1 MRSFVFAFL
10 SGILFGAGLV
20 VSGMTDTS
28 KVLAF
33 LDVKGDFNPALALVM
48 VGAIGV
54 FLPGYFLSR
63 RLKKPL
69 LTQEFSH
76 PEKTSVDA
84 PLLLGSSLF
93 GIGWGLSG
101 VCPGP
106 AVVNVASLNS
116 GFLGFFVAMLAGMA
130 LVALAR
136 RISAGEGLPT
146 GQSTRNQYGPVL
158 PES

>member
-20 VSGMTDTS
+20 ISGMTDTS

-33 LDVKGDFNPALALVM
+33 LDVTGDFNPALALVM

-63 RLKKPL
+63 RLKRPL

-76 PEKTSVDA
+76 PEKTSVDTS
-84 PLLLGSSLF
+84 LILGSSLF

-136 RISAGEGLPT
+136 AISARGGLPT
-146 GQSTRNQYGPVL
+146 GPSTRNPHEPVL

>member
-33 LDVKGDFNPALALVM
+33 LDVTGDFNPALALVM

-54 FLPGYFLSR
+54 FLPGYFLSP
-63 RLKKPL
+63 RLKRPL

-76 PEKTSVDA
+76 PEKTSVDTS
-84 PLLLGSSLF
+84 LILGSSLF

-136 RISAGEGLPT
+136 AISARGGLPT
-146 GQSTRNQYGPVL
+146 GPSTRNPHEPVL

>member
-20 VSGMTDTS
+20 ISGMTDTS

-33 LDVKGDFNPALALVM
+33 LDVTGDFNPALALVM

-63 RLKKPL
+63 RLKRPL

-76 PEKTSVDA
+76 PEKTSVDT
-84 PLLLGSSLF
+84 PLILGSSLF

-136 RISAGEGLPT
+136 AISARGGLPT
-146 GQSTRNQYGPVL
+146 GPSTRNRHEPVL